1 MMLRE
6 IEYENASTERKPSL
20 SFDPNVGD
28 SPTSGRIVVGFAVI
42 EKSAAVWPRCW
53 PHSNLQHWFR

>member
-20 SFDPNVGD
+20 SFDPNVGERLTNLWAD
-28 SPTSGRIVVGFAVI
+28 RCGVRSYREIGGGVAPVL
-42 EKSAAVWPRCW
+42 AA
-53 PHSNLQHWFR
+53 Q